1 MFGFDDMGKCDGQVW
16 SQNCSIKSLKLIMLG
31 GENATTKVYF
41 IFLAKENDHYPK
53 KYDRIGT

>member
-41 IFLAKENDHYPK
+41 IFLAKENDH
-53 KYDRIGT
+53 